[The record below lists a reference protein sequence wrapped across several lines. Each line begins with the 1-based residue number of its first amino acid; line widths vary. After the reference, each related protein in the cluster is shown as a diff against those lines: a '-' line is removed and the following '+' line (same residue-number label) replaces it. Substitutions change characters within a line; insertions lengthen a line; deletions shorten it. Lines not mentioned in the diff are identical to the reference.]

1 MKRESRSN
9 YIVRKMQEGRIK
21 PSSPEEEKISNYLG
35 WQDNGL
41 DGLGKVFTELDDVKK
56 ENKLLKNNVKELQ
69 EQLQNAYKRIKE
81 LNVDKSQMELF

>member
-1 MKRESRSN
+1 
-9 YIVRKMQEGRIK
+9 MQEGRMK
-21 PSSPEEEKISNYLG
+21 PSSPEEEKISNHLG

-56 ENKLLKNNVKELQ
+56 ENTLLKNNVKELQ

-81 LNVDKSQMELF
+81 LSVDKSQMELF